1 MFYILCYTSFRTP
14 IDLQH
19 RTREEWCPTWGW
31 KRRSAMSWKRKKKV
45 LPGVGG
51 SESTEGKVASLALH
65 GVSTVS
71 WQVETVNQDNNGDE
85 SITINY
91 LIYSIA

>member
-1 MFYILCYTSFRTP
+1 MVSKLG
-14 IDLQH
+14 L
-19 RTREEWCPTWGW
+19 EE
-31 KRRSAMSWKRKKKV
+31 KVSYELKKEKKF
-45 LPGVGG
+45 LPGEGG
-51 SESTEGKVASLALH
+51 SESTECKVASLALH

-91 LIYSIA
+91 IIYSIA